1 MSTKDEVTCIQ
12 LSKKTRNELASMGS
26 KTDTFEDI
34 VRGLMKLEKPT
45 DETSI
50 EKNTEKV
57 GNTGEN
63 SEDE

>member
-1 MSTKDEVTCIQ
+1 MSKKDEITCIQ
-12 LSKKTRNELASMGS
+12 LSKKTRDELANMGG

-34 VRGLMKLEKPT
+34 IKGLMKFEKPT

-57 GNTGEN
+57 ENMGEN
-63 SEDE
+63 SNGE